1 VSEEKTFSL
10 SVEQQDR
17 YRFDVV
23 FDDPSWS
30 PIPTDEPSPLGDGT
44 APNPSRLLGAAMGNC
59 VAASLLFCLE
69 KARVPVTDIKARVT
83 GTIGRNDR
91 GRLRIRSLKVVVE
104 PTVDGVPPQRLA
116 RCLEIFEDFCIVTQS
131 VREGFDVDV
140 VVEPRGLGSDAAAA
154 ETEPVAT

>member
-1 VSEEKTFSL
+1 
-10 SVEQQDR
+10 
-17 YRFDVV
+17 
-23 FDDPSWS
+23 
-30 PIPTDEPSPLGDGT
+30 
-44 APNPSRLLGAAMGNC
+44 MGNC

-131 VREGFDVDV
+131 VREGIEVDV
-140 VVEPRGLGSDAAAA
+140 VVEPRGLASDATAA
-154 ETEPVAT
+154 EADPVGT

>member
-10 SVEQQDR
+10 SVEQRDR
-17 YRFDVV
+17 YQFDVV

-30 PIPTDEPSPLGDGT
+30 PIPTDEPAPLGDGT

-59 VAASLLFCLE
+59 MAASLLFCLE
-69 KARVPVTDIKARVT
+69 KARVPVTDVKARVM

-91 GRLRIRSLKVVVE
+91 GRLRIQSVKVVVE

-116 RCLEIFEDFCIVTQS
+116 RCVEIFEDFCIVTQS
-131 VREGFDVDV
+131 VREGIEVDV
-140 VVEPRGLGSDAAAA
+140 VVEPLGVLTKPPPDDA
-154 ETEPVAT
+154 EPVGT